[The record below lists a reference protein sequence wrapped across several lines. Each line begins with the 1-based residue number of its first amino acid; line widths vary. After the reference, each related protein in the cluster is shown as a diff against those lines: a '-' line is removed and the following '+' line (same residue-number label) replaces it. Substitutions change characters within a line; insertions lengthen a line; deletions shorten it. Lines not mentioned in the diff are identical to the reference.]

1 MSRPGSP
8 HVSVARI
15 SLLSQLSCS
24 APSGSRDI
32 EASSEMVGDAI
43 EVFYVRRA
51 ERLADGRLPLSRRG
65 R

>member
-8 HVSVARI
+8 HVSVAHI

-24 APSGSRDI
+24 APPGSREI
-32 EASSEMVGDAI
+32 EASVEMVGDAL

-51 ERLADGRLPLSRRG
+51 ERLADDRLPLSRRG